1 MSSLTLNSGGEGSR
15 NLLKEDSLDILL
27 KSQMRKAKSE
37 KRKAIIASRI
47 VLLFVLFAPFRL
59 ISQNT
64 VFDDAVKN
72 YIEIYHRI
80 AIEEMLIYRIP
91 ASITLAQGIFESDAG
106 RSMLATEANNH
117 FGIKCHK
124 EWTGKTFIQDDETK
138 NECFRKYDNPE
149 ESFRD
154 HSYFL
159 TQRDRYK
166 DLFKL
171 DITDYKGW
179 ASGLKEAGYA
189 TNPQYPEKL
198 INTIETFSL
207 NKFDVAD
214 FSQFFCDS
222 IRRNVDSSRES
233 IPAKKYEVFADGPGG
248 RTVYIN
254 NGLQFIILR
263 KNDNLRKVASA
274 FGVSERKILKWN
286 DLKKGNSLATGQM
299 VYLESKKQKGAASFH
314 IVKPQETPYTISQLY
329 GIQLKYL
336 YKWNSLKPG
345 QLPKVGQKLLLR

>member
-1 MSSLTLNSGGEGSR
+1 MSKLSFTQAFSYVIFWLAFFFSTATVCQNSAYEAQVR
-15 NLLKEDSLDILL
+15 
-27 KSQMRKAKSE
+27 Q
-37 KRKAIIASRI
+37 
-47 VLLFVLFAPFRL
+47 
-59 ISQNT
+59 
-64 VFDDAVKN
+64 
-72 YIEIYHRI
+72 YIENFHEI
-80 AIEEMLIYRIP
+80 AITEMMVYRIP
-91 ASITLAQGIFESDAG
+91 ASITLAQGIYESNAG
-106 RSMLATEANNH
+106 KSRLATEANNH

-345 QLPKVGQKLLLR
+345 QLPKVGQKLLFR

>member
-1 MSSLTLNSGGEGSR
+1 MPKLRHPQAFFSIVFCLSLFSSTESVCQNSAYETQVR
-15 NLLKEDSLDILL
+15 
-27 KSQMRKAKSE
+27 Q
-37 KRKAIIASRI
+37 
-47 VLLFVLFAPFRL
+47 
-59 ISQNT
+59 
-64 VFDDAVKN
+64 
-72 YIEIYHRI
+72 YIENFRGI
-80 AIEEMLIYRIP
+80 AVREMMVYRIP
-91 ASITLAQGIFESDAG
+91 ASITLAQGIFESNAG
-106 RSMLATEANNH
+106 KSRLATEANNH

-138 NECFRKYDNPE
+138 NECFRMYDNPE

-154 HSYFL
+154 HSCFL

-166 DLFKL
+166 SLFKL

-179 ASGLKEAGYA
+179 AKGLKEAGYA

-198 INTIETFSL
+198 INAIETFGL
-207 NKFDVAD
+207 NQLDVAD

-222 IRRNVDSSRES
+222 IKSGADSSRETLHTN
-233 IPAKKYEVFADGPGG
+233 KYEVFAEGPGG
-248 RTVYIN
+248 RQVYIS
-254 NGLQFIILR
+254 NGLQFIIFR

-286 DLKKGNSLATGQM
+286 DLKRGNSLAAGQM
-299 VYLESKKQKGAASFH
+299 VYLENKKQKGAASSH
-314 IVKPQETPYTISQLY
+314 IVKSKETMYTISQLY

-336 YKWNSLKPG
+336 YKRNSLKPG

>member
-1 MSSLTLNSGGEGSR
+1 MCKLRLSQASLYVILFLALLSPTLSVGQNS
-15 NLLKEDSLDILL
+15 NY
-27 KSQMRKAKSE
+27 
-37 KRKAIIASRI
+37 
-47 VLLFVLFAPFRL
+47 
-59 ISQNT
+59 
-64 VFDDAVKN
+64 DAEVRQ
-72 YIEIYHRI
+72 YIENFREI
-80 AIEEMLIYRIP
+80 AIREMMIYRIP
-91 ASITLAQGIFESDAG
+91 ASITLAQGIYESNVG
-106 RSMLATEANNH
+106 KSRLATEANNH

-124 EWTGKTFIQDDETK
+124 EWTGKTFIQDDETR
-138 NECFRKYDNPE
+138 NECFRKYDDPE

-154 HSYFL
+154 HSCFL

-179 ASGLKEAGYA
+179 AKGLKEAGYA
-189 TNPQYPEKL
+189 TNQRYPEKL
-198 INTIETFSL
+198 INTIETFEL

-214 FSQFFCDS
+214 FSQFFCDT
-222 IRRNVDSSRES
+222 IKTPIDSSREI
-233 IPAKKYEVFADGPGG
+233 IPAKKYDVFAEGPGG

-263 KNDNLRKVASA
+263 KNDNLHKVASA

-286 DLKKGNSLATGQM
+286 DLEKRNKLVVGQM

-314 IVKPQETPYTISQLY
+314 IVKPKETLYTISQLY

-336 YKWNSLKPG
+336 YKRNSIKPG
-345 QLPKVGQKLLLR
+345 QTPKIGQKLLFR